1 MTDVSTDKIVA
12 LIAKAA
18 DERDFPAINHYLN
31 DLRNYLHKS
40 GAPIDDEIA
49 FRLVDSLSK
58 TSTYESMPQAGL
70 HNPYALVEQIVKAA
84 DVNAPP
90 ELRAKLGDIWNKLY
104 AMLAS
109 PGINLDGV
117 AIDQLMAALQGTS
130 VHFDLVA
137 RSADRFITRGQDSAM
152 MRVHYAQ
159 ALIDTGQPIAAINIL
174 RDAIKIDGIQK
185 SEKDEVFGLLG
196 RAHKQIYVNHANP
209 KRDQVALRSKYEH
222 HLGDAIKYYELC
234 FNSSAPGE
242 NHWPG
247 INLVALLCLAERHG
261 VVVRS
266 GFDAREIAKD
276 IISRLEP
283 ILATRNDNWLELTLG
298 EAYLAVG
305 DYDKAMQFY
314 KAAIVNPTMK
324 PFNVGSALRQL
335 TEVWGAQ
342 IGGDGAGAIALM
354 LKEHLANMKNEEII
368 ITGSERH
375 AIAKAAGMKNG
386 TSDLETNIPG
396 GKYIK
401 FQTLITIVERAKS
414 VAKILTPQLGS
425 HGTGFLISASDIHP
439 DYGDQKLLLTNAHV
453 IWDKGWNTNLTGDH
467 GALQP
472 DEARVVFEAEQP
484 DGVSNIYTCQKE
496 AIWQSPSYLH
506 DVCLIPL
513 NESVS
518 HLPAVPLV
526 HPSEEI
532 TASSGETSHE
542 GTQVA
547 VVGHPRNES
556 LSLSIMGSIENQNGV
571 VVDYG
576 PMRKGDKDP
585 IFLHYKT
592 PTQPGN
598 SGSPVFETNSWRL
611 VGIHHAGFNEIKGR
625 PKLNGAIGNNF
636 ANEGIYIGSIRRAAK
651 EHISNSRSKFSLSVN
666 PLSKM
671 LGSNHSDPKKN
682 N

>member
-1 MTDVSTDKIVA
+1 MTDVSTDKIVS

-18 DERDFPAINHYLN
+18 ANRDFPAINHYLTE
-31 DLRNYLHKS
+31 LRQYLHIS

-49 FRLVDSLSK
+49 FRLIDSLSK
-58 TSTYESMPQAGL
+58 TSTYESMPQAAL
-70 HNPYALVEQIVKAA
+70 QNPYALIEQIIKAA
-84 DVNAPP
+84 DTDAPP
-90 ELRAKLGDIWNKLY
+90 ELRAELGTIWDKLY

-109 PGINLDGV
+109 PGVHLEGV
-117 AIDQLMAALQGTS
+117 AIDQLMSALKSTCA
-130 VHFDLVA
+130 HFDLVA
-137 RSADRFITRGQDSAM
+137 RSADRFITRGQDSAS

-159 ALIDTGQPIAAINIL
+159 ALIDTGQPVAAINIL
-174 RDAIKIDGIQK
+174 QEALRIEGIRK
-185 SEKDEVFGLLG
+185 SEKYDVHGLLG

-209 KRDQVALRSKYEH
+209 KQDQGQLRKKYEH
-222 HLGDAIKYYELC
+222 HLGDAIQYYESC
-234 FNSSAPGE
+234 FNLADPGE
-242 NHWPG
+242 NYWQG

-266 GFDAREIAKD
+266 AFNPREIATD
-276 IISRLEP
+276 IVSRLEP
-283 ILATRNDNWLELTLG
+283 KVAATNDNWLELTLG
-298 EAYLAVG
+298 EAYLALG
-305 DYDKAMQFY
+305 NYDKAMQLY
-314 KAAIVNPTMK
+314 KAALVNPEMK

-354 LKEHLANMKNEEII
+354 LKEHLANMKNEEIV

-375 AIAKAAGMKNG
+375 AISEAAGMANG
-386 TSDLETNIPG
+386 TSNLETNIPG

-401 FQTLITIVERAKS
+401 FETLITIVERAKS
-414 VAKILTPQLGS
+414 VAKILTPQLGPC
-425 HGTGFLISASDIHP
+425 GTGFLIKASDIHP
-439 DYGDQKLLLTNAHV
+439 DYGDQNLLLTNAHV
-453 IWDKGWNTNLTGDH
+453 IWDKNWNSNLTGEH
-467 GALQP
+467 NALDP
-472 DEARVVFEAEQP
+472 EEARVVFEAEQP
-484 DGVSNIYTCQKE
+484 HGVSNIYTCQKE

-518 HLPAVPLV
+518 HMPAVPLA
-526 HPSEEI
+526 HPTVEI
-532 TASSGETSHE
+532 TASSSENGNE

-576 PMRKGDKDP
+576 PVRKGDKDP

-598 SGSPVFETNSWRL
+598 SGSPVFDTNNWRL
-611 VGIHHAGFNEIKGR
+611 VGIHHAGFNELKGR
-625 PKLNGAIGNNF
+625 PKLNSVVGNNF
-636 ANEGIYIGSIRRAAK
+636 ANEGIFIGSIRRAARQ
-651 EHISNSRSKFSLSVN
+651 HARNSQSRFGLSGNRLSKFLNGNRSK
-666 PLSKM
+666 
-671 LGSNHSDPKKN
+671 PK
-682 N
+682 